1 MESIRPFQNFS
12 EPSLRIPKFHQISIE
27 SARPNLVVL
36 PMQPTEKIELPN
48 EIWVTRVLQATIETL
63 HGGRSVSQLR
73 NVMGPRVL
81 KQLQA
86 RREVVSRVRKGI
98 MPSVSS
104 VKFWPIAPDR
114 IEATALCKSETHF
127 FPIALRIEKQATTW
141 TVMACEIGPY

>member
-1 MESIRPFQNFS
+1 MQTIRRFQNFS
-12 EPSLRIPKFHQISIE
+12 EPLVRAPKFHHYEIST
-27 SARPNLVVL
+27 APVRVV
-36 PMQPTEKIELPN
+36 KIINNPAEIVELPN
-48 EIWVTRVLQATIETL
+48 EIWVTRVIQATIETL

-73 NVMGPRVL
+73 NVMGPKVL

-98 MPSVSS
+98 LPSVNT
-104 VKFWPIAPDR
+104 VKFWPIAPNK
-114 IEATALCKSETHF
+114 IEATAICKSETHF